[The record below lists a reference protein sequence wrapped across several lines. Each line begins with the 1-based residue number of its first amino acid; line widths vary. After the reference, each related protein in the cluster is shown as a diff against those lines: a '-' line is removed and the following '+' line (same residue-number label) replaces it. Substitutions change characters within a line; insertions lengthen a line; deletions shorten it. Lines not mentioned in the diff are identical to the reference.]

1 MAKRR
6 NPKKEKALRN
16 QAYARKFR
24 KRTTTGRMGRRFQQ
38 RPPKSEEEDTG
49 AAAMD
54 AADQYVW
61 LNFTLS
67 YSEFL
72 GCTRVHPYLLSVV
85 SCQLEERIEFL
96 RSIKLTQNYQSL
108 DTSGQR

>member
-38 RPPKSEEEDTG
+38 RSPKGEEDEGTG

-54 AADQYVW
+54 AAD
-61 LNFTLS
+61 
-67 YSEFL
+67 
-72 GCTRVHPYLLSVV
+72 
-85 SCQLEERIEFL
+85 
-96 RSIKLTQNYQSL
+96 
-108 DTSGQR
+108 